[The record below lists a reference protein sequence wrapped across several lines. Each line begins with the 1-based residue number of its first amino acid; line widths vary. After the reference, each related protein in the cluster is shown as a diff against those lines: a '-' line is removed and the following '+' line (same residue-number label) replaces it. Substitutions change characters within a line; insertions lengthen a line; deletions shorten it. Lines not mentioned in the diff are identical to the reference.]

1 MARFLTICRRKFAF
15 SMLLFIP
22 TWFDLNNY
30 IMILLYYITFNLL
43 QVWFQ
48 NRRAKFR
55 RNERSVLSGK
65 SAPPPNLET
74 DMEQPLAPKTS
85 SKINESKLPPR
96 LISFFFVLVASPL
109 ASKKW
114 GGGDWGCPTPQ
125 ENSPIPPQDQ

>member
-1 MARFLTICRRKFAF
+1 MVRFLTICRRKFAF

-109 ASKKW
+109 ASKKIK
-114 GGGDWGCPTPQ
+114 
-125 ENSPIPPQDQ
+125 EK